1 MAAVL
6 EQPNEGK
13 AGGTLTGKNTA
24 AKSGKK
30 EGYIIYSIYYND
42 EPEGGYV
49 VYSNTPGGW
58 EFQGYL
64 PAKQPVVITE
74 PARDRFNINLL

>member
-6 EQPNEGK
+6 EQSKEGK
-13 AGGTLTGKNTA
+13 AGGTLTGKKPA
-24 AKSGKK
+24 PKSGKR

-42 EPEGGYV
+42 EPEGGHV
-49 VYSNTPGGW
+49 VYSNTQTGW

-64 PAKQPVVITE
+64 PAKQPVLITE
-74 PARDRFNINLL
+74 PAGDRFNINLL